1 MNRSFLILKEE
12 DLALQWSIMFVYFW
26 PIYQLKIVNVDVR
39 IKLLYNQNDGFHIDY
54 SSLSVACS
62 RLKLGI
68 VTTCLLHLWPPTRT
82 DFLMSQLLR
91 AEAKLPIIIVFMNL
105 SLTILVE
112 FVHLAYKIG
121 FHPVFSMPEA
131 ICFRHLT
138 KREKLFR
145 SFDWSHPWEPLTFCV
160 WCGGGSNELE
170 RLYQDDYSL
179 DSILHNYDFITTRY

>member
-1 MNRSFLILKEE
+1 MSTFGLFINRRWLM
-12 DLALQWSIMFVYFW
+12 WMFVSNSS
-26 PIYQLKIVNVDVR
+26 I
-39 IKLLYNQNDGFHIDY
+39 NQNDGFHIDY
-54 SSLSVACS
+54 SPLSVACS

-68 VTTCLLHLWPPTRT
+68 VTTCLLYLWPPTRT

-131 ICFRHLT
+131 ICFRRLT

-145 SFDWSHPWEPLTFCV
+145 SFDWSHPHILCV
-160 WCGGGSNELE
+160 VRRW
-170 RLYQDDYSL
+170 
-179 DSILHNYDFITTRY
+179 